1 MKKKIRPAYKELK
14 TVSFIALQT
23 GDKFDVVQGDY
34 IYKHQNAETKGSQ
47 SCLKVRFIKNIK
59 TFNSWI

>member
-34 IYKHQNAETKGSQ
+34 IYKHQNAARRLHIQASK
-47 SCLKVRFIKNIK
+47 C
-59 TFNSWI
+59 